1 MDTDC
6 DRLLLMSIRDNQP
19 PQEPPW
25 DAPGKKERLF
35 DRCVKMQVELDQ
47 ASPQEIARQ
56 ALFDERKLPMPP
68 KPEATEPWFYRERY
82 LELVEQLRLADDDML
97 WYWLGQWFKS
107 EGIRAPEKIVPLDVA
122 KRLLQEGDIS
132 GADIC
137 NARVVRIWLPYTE
150 PLVRKTR
157 WLRQDNA
164 GNIKKRLKELGYDSA
179 AIKMVAG
186 LRRWESPVEFTCEW
200 VASRS
205 TEYQRETL
213 VNSYS
218 RYLKRWWSEVNK
230 CSFCRAE
237 ADGEFWVR
245 EESIP
250 YCQLHRPDLL
260 PLSED
265 SAWTDRR
272 GRRWWRQNLDIR
284 RIPPRSS
291 F

>member
-1 MDTDC
+1 MSTD
-6 DRLLLMSIRDNQP
+6 DNQP
-19 PQEPPW
+19 QQEPPW
-25 DAPGKKERLF
+25 DAPDEIKRLYA
-35 DRCVKMQVELDQ
+35 RCVQMQDGLDQ
-47 ASPQEIARQ
+47 ESPQEIARQ
-56 ALFDERKLPMPP
+56 ALFDERKIPIPP
-68 KPEATEPWFYRERY
+68 KPEATEPRFYKERY

-122 KRLLQEGDIS
+122 KRLLQKGEIS
-132 GADIC
+132 GADIR

-164 GNIKKRLKELGYDSA
+164 GNIEKRLTALGYDSA
-179 AIKMVAG
+179 AIKMVTR

-200 VASRS
+200 VAWRS
-205 TEYQRETL
+205 LGSNKEYQRETL

-218 RYLKRWWSEVNK
+218 RFFKRWWAPVNK
-230 CSFCRAE
+230 CSFCPAE

-250 YCQLHRPDLL
+250 HCQLHRPDLL

-265 SAWTDRR
+265 SAWTDRE

-284 RIPPRSS
+284 RIPPRNSP
-291 F
+291 